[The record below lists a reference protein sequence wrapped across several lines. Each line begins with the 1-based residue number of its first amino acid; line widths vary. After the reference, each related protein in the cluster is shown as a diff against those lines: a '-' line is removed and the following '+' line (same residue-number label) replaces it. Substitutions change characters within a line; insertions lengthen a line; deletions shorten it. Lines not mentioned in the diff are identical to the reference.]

1 MSVSRNDLKCLVG
14 KENGTLKVAE
24 DARKITVSQ
33 SNLARAI
40 GVTSGRVSQL
50 IQEGIVLR
58 DDKDAR
64 GGVFLV
70 QSIRNY
76 GALKNGRVADDDEE
90 DIDYISE
97 KAKHERIKREI
108 AELRLAKMEGSVY
121 AAKTVELVLTEMLSN
136 LRTQLLGL
144 PSKLAPQLEGKTRD
158 QIYEVMTRELEERLS
173 ELSEYTP
180 ELFTE
185 EEIEVDDE
193 DGD

>member
-1 MSVSRNDLKCLVG
+1 M
-14 KENGTLKVAE
+14 KVTE

-58 DDKDAR
+58 DDRDSR

-76 GALKNGRVADDDEE
+76 GALKNRRDGEGDDDL
-90 DIDYISE
+90 DYISE
-97 KAKHERIKREI
+97 KAKHERVKREI
-108 AELRLAKMEGSVY
+108 AELRLAKMERRAY
-121 AAKTVELVLTEMLSN
+121 DAKTVELVLTEMLSN

-185 EEIEVDDE
+185 EEIETDDE
-193 DGD
+193 DSD